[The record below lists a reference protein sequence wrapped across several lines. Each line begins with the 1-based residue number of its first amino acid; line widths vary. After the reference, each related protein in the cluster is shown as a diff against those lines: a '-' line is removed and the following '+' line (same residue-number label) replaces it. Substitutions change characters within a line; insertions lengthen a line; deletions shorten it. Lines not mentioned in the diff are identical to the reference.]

1 MRFLYLLLLGSLLI
15 NIKTYSQI
23 QNFNLKN
30 LETLSIRLGDGQ
42 DLLSS
47 KVKQKIITETKLKFK
62 SAGIKIVKSDSS
74 SNGYFFIRIQ
84 AIKSRFSEH
93 RILLQIG
100 IFENVKTL
108 RKDNNKTGAITYF
121 DESFFKGKNIN
132 ELVYDE
138 FMDKLIIK
146 FLDKYLDSN

>member
-1 MRFLYLLLLGSLLI
+1 MKFLHLLLLGSLLI
-15 NIKTYSQI
+15 NIKTYSQT

-30 LETLSIRLGDGQ
+30 LETLSIRFGDGQ

-62 SAGIKIVKSDSS
+62 SAGIEIVKHDSS
-74 SNGYFFIRIQ
+74 NSYFFIRVQ

-100 IFENVKTL
+100 IYENIKTL
-108 RKDNNKTGAITYF
+108 RKGNITTGAITYF
-121 DESFFKGKNIN
+121 DESFFTGKNIE

-146 FLDKYLDSN
+146 FLEKYLDSN